1 MSDLEQLLKNL
12 NYKAKSQDIGLASWK
27 GSHGRPQKMFIP
39 NKDYL
44 LNSASKQQDEI
55 KKRNDMMED
64 YLEEQKT
71 PVTIINPET
80 GRPEQFKYHN
90 IPPPELLYN
99 NTDIIVYTRDG
110 IEKIT
115 LNADEMADYLKEI
128 PEISE
133 KQIKE
138 FNGIRE
144 TLAEEKNDIEED
156 YKYTKNKLR
165 EETEQM
171 AAEIQDRVLDIIKNL
186 SPQEANEEI
195 DKLSLE
201 YNEYKKENK
210 EFKENL
216 DNEYLQFM
224 NEINRRLTDLNNF
237 EQNFFTDLQENK
249 EKIQNELKKN
259 EKKVEDYAK
268 ELSNLN
274 RGELN
279 TSKNFN
285 ETDEEYV
292 ARLQEM
298 ASEPFADARSEERAF
313 IREKEKL
320 RENLKLI
327 IRDNAKI
334 GQVTN
339 FLYSENPQLIYE
351 INKFF
356 PGFKDY
362 FIKKYGENN
371 EKINYRDVVSEISLY
386 LQRSTDPNV
395 LRGGL
400 PEQQQLIV
408 REPTRRPPPV
418 PKARSSDNMD
428 SDSDEEVTVP
438 LHEIYPENPVV
449 GSLNPL
455 LIEDKLPEG
464 VFCEPLMDYQGNV
477 STLKFTKGDKK
488 IYIKLHNVSKKA
500 GEPNYKFYIS
510 KTGNPNTFLVDKF
523 ESLKSKLKG
532 FFDITA
538 QDVVRMFEVPNYQS
552 VKKENLIKLLS
563 EFNLTET
570 EEAPKKIGETTG
582 YGIKHAQDIPEKVKF
597 GSNMLLLK
605 KLFLKNILSIQNKH
619 NTKINGFNNI
629 HVSDNFVKIIMD
641 LLKGQNFTNSQLQNL
656 SSAERILLDH
666 LLMLSELNKN
676 FVTGSST
683 ASLNQLKKDYEIL
696 VGEIEAGNNN
706 EMLKKKLY
714 NLLMKMVHFGA
725 LSQIQAL
732 KHYKEIVKSYF

>member
-27 GSHGRPQKMFIP
+27 GSHGNPQKMFIP

-44 LNSASKQQDEI
+44 LNSASRQQDEI
-55 KKRNDMMED
+55 KKRNDMMQD

-90 IPPPELLYN
+90 IPPPELFYN
-99 NTDIIVYTRDG
+99 NTDVMIYTRNG

-115 LNADEMADYLKEI
+115 LNADEMANYLEQI

-144 TLAEEKNDIEED
+144 TLAEEKNEIEEA
-156 YKYTKNKLR
+156 YKYQKLQIKADVD
-165 EETEQM
+165 QM
-171 AAEIQDRVLDIIKNL
+171 AREFQNRIKNIRKM
-186 SPQEANEEI
+186 PQDSAREAI
-195 DKLSLE
+195 DELSLE
-201 YNEYKKENK
+201 FSERKKGFK

-216 DNEYLQFM
+216 DNEYLQSM
-224 NEINRRLTDLNNF
+224 NEINRRLTDLNHF

-259 EKKVEDYAK
+259 EKKVEEYAK

-279 TSKNFN
+279 TSKNFD

-400 PEQQQLIV
+400 PEQQQLII
-408 REPTRRPPPV
+408 REPVRRPSSV
-418 PKARSSDNMD
+418 PEARPSGNMD
-428 SDSDEEVTVP
+428 SDSEEEEVP
-438 LHEIYPENPVV
+438 LYSMYAEKPVTE
-449 GSLNPL
+449 SLNPL
-455 LIEDKLPEG
+455 LVEDKLPEG
-464 VFCEPLMDYQGNV
+464 VFCEPLTDYQGNV
-477 STLKFTKGDKK
+477 TTLKFTKGDKK

-597 GSNMLLLK
+597 GSNILLLK

-683 ASLNQLKKDYEIL
+683 TSLNQLKKDYEIL